1 MLRWIRILG
10 RLCGDLQG
18 VKHDDLTLYLPVGG
32 LIVGAIRCGATEDG
46 RLRRGLVNL
55 EKGFER
61 QNSIKTR
68 DCFLK

>member
-1 MLRWIRILG
+1 
-10 RLCGDLQG
+10 
-18 VKHDDLTLYLPVGG
+18 VKHDDLTLYLLVGG
-32 LIVGAIRCGATEDG
+32 LMVGAIRCGATEDG